1 LVLESLPVP
10 ASLDHWQRFA
20 VGYRAGLLAIIDAK
34 LPYPGKL
41 MNKILRVALLFCVA
55 WLLASCADF
64 NPHESQDLDRHDYSN
79 IRVSPQDNS
88 ILIYEVMLTAKYPDG
103 DEQAEQIRMQWLET
117 WLRLRQLCPES
128 YKVLS
133 RRRYQPSDLNLYHM
147 DLRYEVTC
155 DTPPPAES

>member
-1 LVLESLPVP
+1 MMNLL
-10 ASLDHWQRFA
+10 RFA
-20 VGYRAGLLAIIDAK
+20 IVFLVVL
-34 LPYPGKL
+34 
-41 MNKILRVALLFCVA
+41 
-55 WLLASCADF
+55 LLASCGEI

-88 ILIYEVMLTAKYPDG
+88 ILIYEVKLTAKYPDNNA
-103 DEQAEQIRMQWLET
+103 QAEESRMRWLET

-155 DTPPPAES
+155 ASPPPPES